1 MIISCTCWIFIFLFC
16 GLLEFFLHGQQG
28 LRGDQQDK
36 LTVRISFKDVFGVW
50 GNWNCVWNGIL
61 ILSQMMETMAICSW
75 TFLFHLCSYFGLQ
88 TKHVGNFFRW
98 SKMFFIVN
106 YHTSEFC
113 HSIKKKLSGILRL
126 DACNNVCFVFRML
139 LGFWMERMALQ
150 RYCEIL
156 TSVCWLRIPWIIL
169 WNWKNLYRIQLG
181 CSVNTECECELWL
194 FRM

>member
-28 LRGDQQDK
+28 LRWDQQDK

-61 ILSQMMETMAICSW
+61 ILSQMMETLAICSW

-113 HSIKKKLSGILRL
+113 HSSKKNSRESQGWMLVIMCVSCSECFWGFGW
-126 DACNNVCFVFRML
+126 NV
-139 LGFWMERMALQ
+139 
-150 RYCEIL
+150 
-156 TSVCWLRIPWIIL
+156 
-169 WNWKNLYRIQLG
+169 
-181 CSVNTECECELWL
+181 WL
-194 FRM
+194 FKDIVKY